1 MSSNNTAASINDY
14 FTNDKIREILQGYN
28 DALHLLVS
36 QGKYIMIVEHDLKD
50 PRKFTIV
57 KDNLYNDNKLEGA
70 KLVFENEDEFKRV
83 FPEFYR
89 LPPVH
94 IPTNMEQDPSTGE
107 LRAKHQDP
115 YPIGNVHQYAGKIVL
130 DMGSDIDIGAIWIQF
145 ATNDNPL
152 SIAVS
157 SEEQYNNGMK
167 FGYIQ
172 HIINREHIH
181 EESYNLAKKENELVR
196 ARYIAVITQDR
207 IDNVNVTKAK
217 VITDIEE

>member
-1 MSSNNTAASINDY
+1 M
-14 FTNDKIREILQGYN
+14 
-28 DALHLLVS
+28 
-36 QGKYIMIVEHDLKD
+36 
-50 PRKFTIV
+50 
-57 KDNLYNDNKLEGA
+57 
-70 KLVFENEDEFKRV
+70 FENEDEFKRV

-94 IPTNMEQDPSTGE
+94 IPTNMEQDPDTGE
-107 LRAKHQDP
+107 LRAIHKDP
-115 YPIGNVHQYAGKIVL
+115 YPIADVQQSTGKLVL

-145 ATNDNPL
+145 SSNDNPI

-157 SEEQYNNGMK
+157 SEQQYNNGKK

-172 HIINREHIH
+172 HIINREHTQ

-217 VITDIEE
+217 VINEEEE